1 MLRRLT
7 VENYALIERLD
18 LELDTHL
25 NIITGETGAG
35 KSILL
40 GALGLLL
47 GNKNEGGTI
56 RDDSRNCVIE
66 GTFDVEGYGLEP
78 LFEEND
84 IDYEP
89 QALIRRVISPSGK
102 SRSFV
107 NDMPV
112 SLGVLRELGVRLIDI
127 HSQHRNMILSDEKFR
142 TSALDTLADATASV
156 EEYRASYALMREA
169 ERELERMIAESETLR
184 RDEEWLRY
192 QVEEFEAAA
201 LRAGELQEAESELAI
216 LENADQI
223 GEALVTV
230 RNILDA
236 EQIGVLEQLAQA
248 ENAIR
253 GISRNYPAGDDI
265 ASRLRS
271 VVAELKDLG
280 QTVADDSERLESNPE
295 RLQHLTDRVNLIY
308 SLCQKH
314 RVQTLDELM
323 AVGERFA
330 AQLSTITHSDEA
342 IESQRERIN
351 ALRAKAEKQAAKIHS
366 MREKAAS
373 GMSKSIVQ
381 SLSQLG
387 MPESRFVIEVVDA
400 GELMPSG
407 CDHIRFMFSANAR
420 MEPQPVEKIAS
431 GGEISR
437 VMLSLKALLAEK
449 SKLPTIIFDEIDT
462 GVSGRIA
469 DAMGDIISSLGEN
482 MQVVAITHLP
492 QVASKG
498 ESHFVVYKQDSCTN
512 ISRLGDDDRI
522 TEIAKM
528 LSGSEITAAALSQ
541 ARILLGVE
549 PKTTLF

>member
-7 VENYALIERLD
+7 VENYALIDKLD
-18 LELDTHL
+18 LELDAHL

-47 GNKNEGGTI
+47 GNKNESGTI
-56 RDDSRNCVIE
+56 CDQERNCIIE
-66 GTFDVEGYGLEP
+66 GTFDIEGYGLEAF
-78 LFEEND
+78 FEDND
-84 IDYEP
+84 LDYEP
-89 QALIRRVISPSGK
+89 QTVIRRMISPSGK

-112 SLGVLRELGVRLIDI
+112 QLSVLRELGVRLIDI
-127 HSQHRNMILSDEKFR
+127 HSQHRNMILSDEAFR
-142 TSALDTLADATASV
+142 QSALDTLAGAGESV
-156 EEYRASYALMREA
+156 AEYKKIYSELRYA
-169 ERELERMIAESETLR
+169 ERELEQMTSQAESLR
-184 RDEEWLRY
+184 KDEEWLRY

-201 LRAGELQEAESELAI
+201 LKAGELAEAEEELAV

-223 GEALVTV
+223 GEALATV

-236 EQIGVLEQLAQA
+236 EQIGVLEQLSAA
-248 ENAIR
+248 ENTIQR
-253 GISRNYPAGDDI
+253 VKGNYPQGEEI
-265 ASRLRS
+265 ASRLHS
-271 VVAELKDLG
+271 VVQELKDLG
-280 QTVADDSERLESNPE
+280 QTVADDGERIEANPE
-295 RLQHLTDRVNLIY
+295 RLQKLTERVNLIY
-308 SLCQKH
+308 SMCQKH
-314 RVQTLDELM
+314 RVQTLEELI
-323 AVGERFA
+323 AVGERLA
-330 AQLSTITHSDEA
+330 EQLSAITHSDEN
-342 IESQRERIN
+342 IERQREKIA
-351 ALRAKAEKQAAKIHS
+351 ALRAKAEKWADKIHTL
-366 MREKAAS
+366 REKAS
-373 GMSKSIVQ
+373 KGMSKSIA
-381 SLSQLG
+381 STLTSLG
-387 MPESRFVIEVVDA
+387 MPEAQFIVEVVDA

-407 CDHIRFMFSANAR
+407 KDHIRFMFTANGR
-420 MEPQPVEKIAS
+420 MAPQPVEKIAS

-437 VMLSLKALLAEK
+437 VMLALKALLAEK

-469 DAMGDIISSLGEN
+469 DAMGDIISRLSEN

-498 ESHFVVYKQDSCTN
+498 ESHFVVYKQDSRTN
-512 ISRLGDDDRI
+512 ISRLGEDDRI

-541 ARILLGVE
+541 ARILLGVQ

>member
-18 LELDTHL
+18 LELGTHL

-47 GNKNEGGTI
+47 GNKNESGTL
-56 RDDSRNCVIE
+56 RDESRSCIIE

-78 LFEEND
+78 IFEQND

-89 QALIRRVISPSGK
+89 QTVIRRMISASGK

-112 SLGVLRELGVRLIDI
+112 PLSVLRDLGVRLIDI
-127 HSQHRNMILSDEKFR
+127 HSQHRNMILSDEAFR
-142 TSALDTLADATASV
+142 TSALDTLADAT
-156 EEYRASYALMREA
+156 EEVAQYRALYGTLREA
-169 ERELERMIAESETLR
+169 EREAERMAAEAESLR
-184 RDEEWLRY
+184 KDEEWLRY

-201 LRAGELQEAESELAI
+201 LREGELQETESELAV

-223 GEALVTV
+223 GEALITV

-236 EQIGVLEQLAQA
+236 DEVGVLEQLSAA
-248 ENAIR
+248 ESAVR
-253 GISRNYPAGDDI
+253 GVSANYAAGEDI
-265 ASRLRS
+265 AARLRS

-280 QTVADDSERLESNPE
+280 QTVASDSERIEANPE
-295 RLQHLTDRVNLIY
+295 RLQYLTDRVNLIY

-314 RVQTLDELM
+314 RVQSLEELL
-323 AVGERFA
+323 AVSERLSS
-330 AQLSTITHSDEA
+330 QLHAITHSDEA
-342 IESQRERIN
+342 LEQQ
-351 ALRAKAEKQAAKIHS
+351 RAKIAALHEKAERSAKRIHTL
-366 MREKAAS
+366 REKAA
-373 GMSKSIVQ
+373 GQMSQSIEQ
-381 SLSQLG
+381 SLLKLG
-387 MPESRFVIEVVDA
+387 MPEARFDVEVVDA
-400 GELMPSG
+400 GELLQSG
-407 CDHIRFMFSANAR
+407 CDRIRFMFSANAR
-420 MEPQPVEKIAS
+420 MAPQPVEKIAS
-431 GGEISR
+431 GGEVSR

-498 ESHFVVYKQDSCTN
+498 ESHFVVYKEQSATN
-512 ISRLGDDDRI
+512 ISRLSEDDRI

-528 LSGSEITAAALSQ
+528 LSGSQITAAALSQ
-541 ARILLGVE
+541 ARILLGIE

>member
-1 MLRRLT
+1 MLRRLSI
-7 VENYALIERLD
+7 ENYALIDKLD
-18 LELDTHL
+18 LELDAHL

-56 RDDSRNCVIE
+56 RDEGRNCIIE
-66 GTFDVEGYGLEP
+66 GVFDVESYGLEP
-78 LFEEND
+78 LFEETD
-84 IDYEP
+84 LDYEP
-89 QALIRRVISPSGK
+89 QTVIRRVISASGK
-102 SRSFV
+102 SRAFV

-112 SLGVLRELGVRLIDI
+112 QLSALRELGVRLIDI
-127 HSQHRNMILSDEKFR
+127 HSQHRNMILSDEAFR
-142 TSALDTLADATASV
+142 TSALDMLADAVPTV
-156 EEYRASYALMREA
+156 EEYRAIYSQLQAAKRRLEQMVAEA
-169 ERELERMIAESETLR
+169 ESLK

-201 LRAGELQEAESELAI
+201 LKAGELAEAEAELAV

-223 GEALVTV
+223 GEALVTL

-236 EQIGVLEQLAQA
+236 DEVGVLEQLAA
-248 ENAIR
+248 GESAIAH
-253 GISRNYPAGDDI
+253 ISANYPSGEQVCE
-265 ASRLRS
+265 RLRS

-280 QTVADDSERLESNPE
+280 QLVADDSERIEADPE
-295 RLQHLTDRVNLIY
+295 RLQRLTDRVNLIY

-314 RVQTLDELM
+314 RVKDLDELL
-323 AVGERFA
+323 AVGERLA
-330 AQLSTITHSDEA
+330 EQLSAITHSDER
-342 IESQRERIN
+342 IDEQREKIA
-351 ALRAKAEKQAAKIHS
+351 ALKQKAERLAEKIHTL
-366 MREKAAS
+366 RVKASAK
-373 GMSKSIVQ
+373 MSKSVVQ
-381 SLSQLG
+381 MLVQLG
-387 MPESRFVIEVVDA
+387 MAEARFEVEVEPTQ
-400 GELMPSG
+400 ELTQSG
-407 CDHIRFMFSANAR
+407 ADRIRYMFSANGRLA
-420 MEPQPVEKIAS
+420 PQPVEKIAS

-469 DAMGDIISSLGEN
+469 DAMGEIINALGKN

-498 ESHFVVYKQDSCTN
+498 EAHFVVYKHDSRTN
-512 ISRLGDDDRI
+512 LTRLGDEERV

-528 LSGSEITAAALSQ
+528 LSGSEISSAALSQ
-541 ARILLGVE
+541 ARLLLGVE

>member
-112 SLGVLRELGVRLIDI
+112 SLSVLRDLGVRLIDI

-253 GISRNYPAGDDI
+253 GISRNYPAGEDI
-265 ASRLRS
+265 ASRLHS

-323 AVGERFA
+323 AVGESFA

-342 IESQRERIN
+342 IENQRERIN
-351 ALRAKAEKQAAKIHS
+351 ALRAKAEKQAKKIHS
-366 MREKAAS
+366 LREKAAS

-387 MPESRFVIEVVDA
+387 MPESRFVVEVVDA

-498 ESHFVVYKQDSCTN
+498 ESHFVVYKQDSRTN

>member
-7 VENYALIERLD
+7 VENYALIDKLD
-18 LELDTHL
+18 LELDAHL

-47 GNKNEGGTI
+47 GNKNESGTI
-56 RDDSRNCVIE
+56 RDQERNCIIE
-66 GTFDVEGYGLEP
+66 GTFDIEGYGLEAF
-78 LFEEND
+78 FEDND
-84 IDYEP
+84 LDYEP
-89 QALIRRVISPSGK
+89 QTVIRRMISPSGK

-112 SLGVLRELGVRLIDI
+112 QLSVLRELGVRLIDI
-127 HSQHRNMILSDEKFR
+127 HSQHRNMILSDETFR
-142 TSALDTLADATASV
+142 QSALDTLAGAGESV
-156 EEYRASYALMREA
+156 AEYKKIYSELRHA
-169 ERELERMIAESETLR
+169 ERELEQMTSQAESLR
-184 RDEEWLRY
+184 KDEEWLRY

-201 LRAGELQEAESELAI
+201 LKAGELAEAEEELAV

-223 GEALVTV
+223 GEALATV

-236 EQIGVLEQLAQA
+236 EQIGVLEQLSAA
-248 ENAIR
+248 ENTIQR
-253 GISRNYPAGDDI
+253 VKGNYPQGEEI
-265 ASRLRS
+265 ASRLHS
-271 VVAELKDLG
+271 VVQELKDLG
-280 QTVADDSERLESNPE
+280 QTVADDSERIEANPE
-295 RLQHLTDRVNLIY
+295 RLQKLTERVNLIY
-308 SLCQKH
+308 SMCQKH
-314 RVQTLDELM
+314 RVQTLEELI
-323 AVGERFA
+323 AVGERLA
-330 AQLSTITHSDEA
+330 EQLSAITHSDEN
-342 IESQRERIN
+342 IERQREKIA
-351 ALRAKAEKQAAKIHS
+351 ALRAKAEKGADKIHTL
-366 MREKAAS
+366 REKAS
-373 GMSKSIVQ
+373 KGMSKSIA
-381 SLSQLG
+381 STLTSLG
-387 MPESRFVIEVVDA
+387 MPEAQFIVEVVDA

-407 CDHIRFMFSANAR
+407 KDHIRFMFTANGR
-420 MEPQPVEKIAS
+420 MAPQPVEKIAS

-437 VMLSLKALLAEK
+437 VMLALKALLAEK

-469 DAMGDIISSLGEN
+469 DAMGDIISRLSEN

-498 ESHFVVYKQDSCTN
+498 ESHFVVYKQDSRTN
-512 ISRLGDDDRI
+512 ISRLGEDDRI

-541 ARILLGVE
+541 ARILLGVQ

>member
-18 LELDTHL
+18 LELDSHL

-47 GNKNEGGTI
+47 GNKNEGGTNGNG
-56 RDDSRNCVIE
+56 DSNCVIE

-78 LFEEND
+78 LFEQND
-84 IDYEP
+84 LDYEP
-89 QALIRRVISPSGK
+89 QMLLRRVISPSGK

-107 NDMPV
+107 NDIPV
-112 SLGVLRELGVRLIDI
+112 QLSVLRELGVRLIDI
-127 HSQHRNMILSDEKFR
+127 HSQHRNMILSDESFR
-142 TSALDTLADATASV
+142 IGAVDTLADAVDKVAA
-156 EEYRASYALMREA
+156 YRKVYAQMRAA
-169 ERELERMIAESETLR
+169 EREVECMVAEAATLR

-201 LRAGELQEAESELAI
+201 FKAGELAEAEAELAV

-223 GEALVTV
+223 GEALTTV

-236 EQIGVLEQLAQA
+236 DEVGVLEQLAVA
-248 ENAIR
+248 ER
-253 GISRNYPAGDDI
+253 TVQQVSRNYPA
-265 ASRLRS
+265 AEELAARLRS
-271 VVAELKDLG
+271 VVAELKDVG
-280 QTVADDSERLESNPE
+280 EAVADDSERIESDPE
-295 RLQHLTDRVNLIY
+295 RLQRLTDRVNLIY
-308 SLCQKH
+308 SMCQKH
-314 RVQTLDELM
+314 RVQTLDELL
-323 AVGERFA
+323 AVGERLGE
-330 AQLSTITHSDEA
+330 QLARITHSDEN
-342 IESQRERIN
+342 IERQRAQVA
-351 ALRAKAEKQAAKIHS
+351 ALRHKAEQLAEQIHSRRKQAAKSIS
-366 MREKAAS
+366 M
-373 GMSKSIVQ
+373 SIVQ
-381 SLSQLG
+381 SLARLG
-387 MPESRFVIEVVDA
+387 MAEARFDVEVERLT
-400 GELMPSG
+400 ELQPTGGDS
-407 CDHIRFMFSANAR
+407 IRFMFTANSR
-420 MEPQPVEKIAS
+420 MAPQPVEKIAS

-469 DAMGDIISSLGEN
+469 DAMGEIINSLGEN

-498 ESHFVVYKQDSCTN
+498 QTHFVVYKEQSRTN
-512 ISRLGDDDRI
+512 IARLGEEERI

-528 LSGSEITAAALSQ
+528 LSGSELSSAAITQ
-541 ARILLGVE
+541 ARLLLGIQPRE
-549 PKTTLF
+549 TLF

>member
-7 VENYALIERLD
+7 VENYALIDKLD
-18 LELDTHL
+18 LQLDAHL

-47 GNKNEGGTI
+47 GNKNESGTI
-56 RDDSRNCVIE
+56 RNEERNCIIE
-66 GTFDVEGYGLEP
+66 GVFEVEGYGLEP
-78 LFEEND
+78 FFEDND
-84 IDYEP
+84 LDYEA
-89 QALIRRVISPSGK
+89 QTVIRRMISPSGK
-102 SRSFV
+102 SRSFI

-112 SLGVLRELGVRLIDI
+112 QLSVLRELGVRLIDI
-127 HSQHRNMILSDEKFR
+127 HSQHRNMILSDEAFR
-142 TSALDTLADATASV
+142 TSALDTLAGAGESV
-156 EEYRASYALMREA
+156 AEYKKIYTELRHA
-169 ERELERMIAESETLR
+169 ERELERMASEAESLR
-184 RDEEWLRY
+184 KDEEWLRY

-201 LRAGELQEAESELAI
+201 LKAGELSEAEEELAV

-236 EQIGVLEQLAQA
+236 EQIGVLEQLSAA
-248 ENAIR
+248 ESAILR
-253 GISRNYPAGDDI
+253 VSRNYTQGEEI
-265 ASRLRS
+265 ASRLHS
-271 VVAELKDLG
+271 VVQELKDLG
-280 QTVADDSERLESNPE
+280 QSVADDCDRIEANPE
-295 RLQHLTDRVNLIY
+295 RLQKLTERVNLIY

-314 RVQTLDELM
+314 RVQTLDELI
-323 AVGERFA
+323 AVSERLSE
-330 AQLSTITHSDEA
+330 QLNAITHGDENL
-342 IESQRERIN
+342 ERQREKIS
-351 ALRAKAEKQAAKIHS
+351 ALRAKAEKQADKIHS
-366 MREKAAS
+366 LREKAS
-373 GMSKSIVQ
+373 KGMSKNIATTLTS
-381 SLSQLG
+381 LG
-387 MPESRFVIEVVDA
+387 MPEAQFVVEVADA
-400 GELMPSG
+400 GELMPLG
-407 CDHIRFMFSANAR
+407 KDHIRFMFTANGR
-420 MEPQPVEKIAS
+420 MALQPVEKIAS

-469 DAMGDIISSLGEN
+469 DAMGEIISRLSEN

-498 ESHFVVYKQDSCTN
+498 ESHFVVYKQDSRTN
-512 ISRLGDDDRI
+512 ISRLCEDDRI

-541 ARILLGVE
+541 ARILLGTQ
-549 PKTTLF
+549 PKSTLF

>member
-18 LELDTHL
+18 LELDSHL

-47 GNKNEGGTI
+47 GNKNESGTL
-56 RDDSRNCVIE
+56 RDESRSCIIE
-66 GTFDVEGYGLEP
+66 GTFDVEGYGLESI
-78 LFEEND
+78 FDEND

-89 QALIRRVISPSGK
+89 QTVIRRMISASGK

-112 SLGVLRELGVRLIDI
+112 PLSVLRDLGVRLIDI
-127 HSQHRNMILSDEKFR
+127 HSQHRNMILSDEAFR
-142 TSALDTLADATASV
+142 TSALDTLAESV
-156 EEYRASYALMREA
+156 EQVGEYRTLYAELRAAEREA
-169 ERELERMIAESETLR
+169 ERMVAEAESLR
-184 RDEEWLRY
+184 KDEEWLRY

-201 LRAGELQEAESELAI
+201 LKDGELKEAESELSV

-223 GEALVTV
+223 GEALTMV

-236 EQIGVLEQLAQA
+236 DEVGVLEQLASA
-248 ENAIR
+248 ENAVR
-253 GISRNYPAGDDI
+253 YVSRNYPAGEEI
-265 ASRLRS
+265 AARLHS

-280 QTVADDSERLESNPE
+280 QLVADDSERIDANPE
-295 RLQHLTDRVNLIY
+295 RLQYLTERVNLIY

-314 RVQTLDELM
+314 RVQTLEELLL
-323 AVGERFA
+323 VQERLS
-330 AQLSTITHSDEA
+330 AQLHAITHSDEVL
-342 IESQRERIN
+342 EQQQRMIA
-351 ALRAKAEKQAAKIHS
+351 AL
-366 MREKAAS
+366 REKAAKS
-373 GMSKSIVQ
+373 AKKIHALREKAAKSMSKSIEQ
-381 SLSQLG
+381 SLTQLG
-387 MPESRFVIEVVDA
+387 MPEARFVVEVADA
-400 GELMPSG
+400 GELLASG
-407 CDHIRFMFSANAR
+407 SDRIRFMFSANAR
-420 MEPQPVEKIAS
+420 MAPQPVEKIAS

-498 ESHFVVYKQDSCTN
+498 KSHFVVYKEQSTTYLT
-512 ISRLGDDDRI
+512 RLGEDDRI

-528 LSGSEITAAALSQ
+528 LSGSQITSAAMSQ

>member
-18 LELDTHL
+18 LELDSHL

-47 GNKNEGGTI
+47 GNKNESGTL
-56 RDDSRNCVIE
+56 RDESRSCIIE

-78 LFEEND
+78 IFEEND

-89 QALIRRVISPSGK
+89 QTVIRRMISASGK

-112 SLGVLRELGVRLIDI
+112 PLSVLRDLGVRLIDI
-127 HSQHRNMILSDEKFR
+127 HSQHRNMILSDEAFR
-142 TSALDTLADATASV
+142 TSALDTLAESV
-156 EEYRASYALMREA
+156 EQVGEYRTLYAELRAAEREA
-169 ERELERMIAESETLR
+169 ERMVAEAESLR
-184 RDEEWLRY
+184 KDEEWLRY

-201 LRAGELQEAESELAI
+201 LKEGELKEAESELSV

-223 GEALVTV
+223 GEALTMV

-236 EQIGVLEQLAQA
+236 DEVGVLEQLASA
-248 ENAIR
+248 ENAVR
-253 GISRNYPAGDDI
+253 YVSRNYPAGEEI
-265 ASRLRS
+265 AARLHS

-280 QTVADDSERLESNPE
+280 QVVADDSERIDANPE
-295 RLQHLTDRVNLIY
+295 RLQYLTERVNLIY

-314 RVQTLDELM
+314 RVQTLEELLL
-323 AVGERFA
+323 VQERLS
-330 AQLSTITHSDEA
+330 AQLHAITHSDEA
-342 IESQRERIN
+342 LEQQQRKI
-351 ALRAKAEKQAAKIHS
+351 AVLREKATKSAKKIHAL
-366 MREKAAS
+366 REKAAKS
-373 GMSKSIVQ
+373 MSKSIEQ
-381 SLSQLG
+381 SLTQLG
-387 MPESRFVIEVVDA
+387 MPEARFVVEVADA
-400 GELMPSG
+400 GELLASG
-407 CDHIRFMFSANAR
+407 SDRIRFMFSANAR
-420 MEPQPVEKIAS
+420 MAPQPVEKIAS

-498 ESHFVVYKQDSCTN
+498 KSHFVVYKEQSTTHLT
-512 ISRLGDDDRI
+512 RLGEDDRI

-528 LSGSEITAAALSQ
+528 LSGSQITSAAMSQ

>member
-7 VENYALIERLD
+7 VENYVLIDKLD
-18 LELDTHL
+18 LELDAHL

-47 GNKNEGGTI
+47 GNKNENGTI
-56 RDDSRNCVIE
+56 RDQERNCIIE
-66 GTFDVEGYGLEP
+66 GTFDIEGYGLEAF
-78 LFEEND
+78 FEDND
-84 IDYEP
+84 LDYEP
-89 QALIRRVISPSGK
+89 QTVIRRMISPSGK

-112 SLGVLRELGVRLIDI
+112 QLSVLRELGVRLIDI
-127 HSQHRNMILSDEKFR
+127 HSQHRNMILSDEAFR
-142 TSALDTLADATASV
+142 QSALDTLAGAGESV
-156 EEYRASYALMREA
+156 AEYKKIYSELRHA
-169 ERELERMIAESETLR
+169 ERELEQMTSQAESLR
-184 RDEEWLRY
+184 KDEEWLRY

-201 LRAGELQEAESELAI
+201 LKAGELAEAEEELAV

-223 GEALVTV
+223 GEALAAV

-236 EQIGVLEQLAQA
+236 EQIGVLEQLSAA
-248 ENAIR
+248 ENTIQR
-253 GISRNYPAGDDI
+253 VKSNYPQGEEI
-265 ASRLRS
+265 ASRLHS
-271 VVAELKDLG
+271 VVQELKDLG
-280 QTVADDSERLESNPE
+280 QTVADDSERIEANPE
-295 RLQHLTDRVNLIY
+295 RLQKLTERVNLIY
-308 SLCQKH
+308 SMCQKH
-314 RVQTLDELM
+314 RVQTLEELI
-323 AVGERFA
+323 AVGERLA
-330 AQLSTITHSDEA
+330 EQLSAITHSDEN
-342 IESQRERIN
+342 IERQREKIA
-351 ALRAKAEKQAAKIHS
+351 ALRAKAEKWADKIHTL
-366 MREKAAS
+366 REKAS
-373 GMSKSIVQ
+373 KGISKSIA
-381 SLSQLG
+381 STLTSLG
-387 MPESRFVIEVVDA
+387 MPEAQFIVEVVDA

-407 CDHIRFMFSANAR
+407 KDHIRFMFTANGR
-420 MEPQPVEKIAS
+420 MAPQPVEKIAS

-437 VMLSLKALLAEK
+437 VMLALKALLAEK

-469 DAMGDIISSLGEN
+469 DAMGDIISRLSEN

-498 ESHFVVYKQDSCTN
+498 ESHFVVYKQDSRTN
-512 ISRLGDDDRI
+512 ISRLGEDDRI

-541 ARILLGVE
+541 ARILLGVQ

>member
-7 VENYALIERLD
+7 VENYALIDKLD
-18 LELDTHL
+18 LELDAHL

-47 GNKNEGGTI
+47 GNKNESGTI
-56 RDDSRNCVIE
+56 RDQERNCIIE
-66 GTFDVEGYGLEP
+66 GTFDIDGYGLEAF
-78 LFEEND
+78 FEDND
-84 IDYEP
+84 LDYEP
-89 QALIRRVISPSGK
+89 QTVIRRMISPSGK

-112 SLGVLRELGVRLIDI
+112 QLSVLRELGVRLIDI
-127 HSQHRNMILSDEKFR
+127 HSQHRNMILSDEAFR
-142 TSALDTLADATASV
+142 QSALDTLAGAGESV
-156 EEYRASYALMREA
+156 AEYKKIYSELRYA
-169 ERELERMIAESETLR
+169 ERELEQMTLQAESLR
-184 RDEEWLRY
+184 KDEEWLRY

-201 LRAGELQEAESELAI
+201 LKAGELAEAEEELAV

-223 GEALVTV
+223 GEALAMV

-236 EQIGVLEQLAQA
+236 EQIGVLEQLSAA
-248 ENAIR
+248 ENTIQR
-253 GISRNYPAGDDI
+253 VKGNYPQGEEI
-265 ASRLRS
+265 ASRLHS
-271 VVAELKDLG
+271 VVQELKDLG
-280 QTVADDSERLESNPE
+280 QTVADDSERIEANPE
-295 RLQHLTDRVNLIY
+295 RLQKLTERVNLIY
-308 SLCQKH
+308 SMCQKH
-314 RVQTLDELM
+314 RVQTLEELI
-323 AVGERFA
+323 AVGERLA
-330 AQLSTITHSDEA
+330 EQLSAITHSDEN
-342 IESQRERIN
+342 IERQREKIA
-351 ALRAKAEKQAAKIHS
+351 ALRAKAEKWADKIHTL
-366 MREKAAS
+366 REKAS
-373 GMSKSIVQ
+373 KGMSKSIA
-381 SLSQLG
+381 STLTSLG
-387 MPESRFVIEVVDA
+387 MPEAQFIVEVVDA

-407 CDHIRFMFSANAR
+407 KDHIRFMFTANGR
-420 MEPQPVEKIAS
+420 MAPQPVEKIAS

-437 VMLSLKALLAEK
+437 VMLALKALLAEK

-469 DAMGDIISSLGEN
+469 DAMGDIISRLSEN

-498 ESHFVVYKQDSCTN
+498 ESHFVVYKQDSRTN
-512 ISRLGDDDRI
+512 ISRLGEDDRI

-541 ARILLGVE
+541 ARILLGVQ

>member
-7 VENYALIERLD
+7 VENYALIDKLD
-18 LELDTHL
+18 LELDAHL

-47 GNKNEGGTI
+47 GNKNESGTI
-56 RDDSRNCVIE
+56 RDQERNCIIE
-66 GTFDVEGYGLEP
+66 GTFDIDGYGLEAF
-78 LFEEND
+78 FEDND
-84 IDYEP
+84 LDYEP
-89 QALIRRVISPSGK
+89 QTVIRRMISPSGK

-112 SLGVLRELGVRLIDI
+112 QLSVLRELGVRLIDI
-127 HSQHRNMILSDEKFR
+127 HSQHRNMILSDEAFR
-142 TSALDTLADATASV
+142 QSALDTLAGAGESV
-156 EEYRASYALMREA
+156 AEYKKIYSELRHA
-169 ERELERMIAESETLR
+169 ERELEQMTSQAESLR
-184 RDEEWLRY
+184 KDEEWLRY

-201 LRAGELQEAESELAI
+201 LKAGELAEAEEELAV

-236 EQIGVLEQLAQA
+236 EQIGVLEQLSAA
-248 ENAIR
+248 ENTIQR
-253 GISRNYPAGDDI
+253 VKGNYPQGEEI
-265 ASRLRS
+265 ASRLHS
-271 VVAELKDLG
+271 VVQELKDLG
-280 QTVADDSERLESNPE
+280 QTVADDSERIEANPE
-295 RLQHLTDRVNLIY
+295 RLQKLTERVNLIY
-308 SLCQKH
+308 SMCQKH
-314 RVQTLDELM
+314 RVQTLEELI
-323 AVGERFA
+323 AVGERLA
-330 AQLSTITHSDEA
+330 EQLSAITHSDEN
-342 IESQRERIN
+342 IERQREKIA
-351 ALRAKAEKQAAKIHS
+351 ALRAKAEKWADKIHTL
-366 MREKAAS
+366 REKAS
-373 GMSKSIVQ
+373 KGMSKSIA
-381 SLSQLG
+381 STLTSLG
-387 MPESRFVIEVVDA
+387 MPEAQFIVEVVDA

-407 CDHIRFMFSANAR
+407 KDHIRFMFTANGR
-420 MEPQPVEKIAS
+420 MAPQPVEKIAS

-437 VMLSLKALLAEK
+437 VMLALKALLAEK

-469 DAMGDIISSLGEN
+469 DAMGDIISRLSEN

-498 ESHFVVYKQDSCTN
+498 ESHFVVYKQDSRTN
-512 ISRLGDDDRI
+512 ISRLGEDDRI

-541 ARILLGVE
+541 ARILLGVQ

>member
-1 MLRRLT
+1 MLRRLS
-7 VENYALIERLD
+7 VENYALIEKLD

-47 GNKNEGGTI
+47 GNKNDSGTL
-56 RDDSRNCVIE
+56 RDESRSCVIE
-66 GTFDVEGYGLEP
+66 GVFDVEGYGLEP
-78 LFEEND
+78 IFEEND

-89 QALIRRVISPSGK
+89 QTIIRRMIAPSGK

-107 NDMPV
+107 NDVPV
-112 SLGVLRELGVRLIDI
+112 SLAVLRELGVRLIDI
-127 HSQHRNMILSDEKFR
+127 HSQHRNMILSDEAFR
-142 TSALDTLADATASV
+142 TSALDTLAGATADV
-156 EEYRASYALMREA
+156 EAYGAVYAELRGAEREA
-169 ERELERMIAESETLR
+169 ERMVAEADTLR

-201 LRAGELQEAESELAI
+201 LKAGELKEAESELAV

-223 GEALVTV
+223 GEALTTV

-236 EQIGVLEQLAQA
+236 DEVGVLEQLAAA
-248 ENAIR
+248 ENAVR
-253 GISRNYPAGDDI
+253 HVSRNYPAGEEI
-265 ASRLRS
+265 ASRLHS

-280 QTVADDSERLESNPE
+280 QVVADDSERIDANPE
-295 RLQHLTDRVNLIY
+295 RLQHLTERVNLIY

-314 RVQTLDELM
+314 RVQSLEELLS
-323 AVGERFA
+323 VQERLS
-330 AQLSTITHSDEA
+330 AQLHAITHSDEA
-342 IESQRERIN
+342 LERQRAKIA
-351 ALRAKAEKQAAKIHS
+351 ALKAKAEKQAAKIHAR
-366 MREKAAS
+366 REKAAK

-381 SLSQLG
+381 SLVQLG
-387 MPESRFVIEVVDA
+387 MPEACFEVEVVDA
-400 GELMPSG
+400 GALMPSG
-407 CDHIRFMFSANAR
+407 RDYIRFMFSANAR
-420 MEPQPVEKIAS
+420 MTAQPVEKIAS
-431 GGEISR
+431 GGETSR
-437 VMLSLKALLAEK
+437 VMLSLKALLAER

-469 DAMGDIISSLGEN
+469 DAMGDIISALGEN

-498 ESHFVVYKQDSCTN
+498 ESHFVVYKEQSTTRLT
-512 ISRLGDDDRI
+512 RLGEDDRI

-528 LSGSEITAAALSQ
+528 LSGSEITSAAMSQ

>member
-7 VENYALIERLD
+7 IENYALIERLD

-47 GNKNEGGTI
+47 GNKNEGGTL
-56 RDDSRNCVIE
+56 RDDSHNCVIE
-66 GTFDVEGYGLEP
+66 GAFDIEGYGLEP

-89 QALIRRVISPSGK
+89 QTLIRRVISPSGK

-112 SLGVLRELGVRLIDI
+112 SLIVLRDLGLRLIDI

-142 TSALDTLADATASV
+142 TSALDVLADATASV
-156 EEYRASYALMREA
+156 EEYRSSYMLMREA

-201 LRAGELQEAESELAI
+201 LREGELQEAEGELAI

-248 ENAIR
+248 VNAIR
-253 GISRNYPAGDDI
+253 GVSRNYPAGEDI
-265 ASRLRS
+265 ASRLHS
-271 VVAELKDLG
+271 VVAELKDLD

-295 RLQHLTDRVNLIY
+295 RLQKLTERVNLIY

-314 RVQTLDELM
+314 RVQTLEELM
-323 AVGERFA
+323 AVGERYA
-330 AQLSTITHSDEA
+330 AQLNTITHSDEA
-342 IESQRERIN
+342 IDSQRERIN

-366 MREKAAS
+366 LREKAAS

-387 MPESRFVIEVVDA
+387 MPEARFVVELADA

-407 CDHIRFMFSANAR
+407 RDHIRFMFSANAR

-469 DAMGDIISSLGEN
+469 DAMGDIISALGEN

-498 ESHFVVYKQDSCTN
+498 ESHFVVYKQDSRTN

>member
-18 LELDTHL
+18 LELGTHL

-47 GNKNEGGTI
+47 GNKNESGTL
-56 RDDSRNCVIE
+56 RDESRSCIIE

-78 LFEEND
+78 IFEQND

-89 QALIRRVISPSGK
+89 QTVIRRMISASGK

-112 SLGVLRELGVRLIDI
+112 PLSVLRDLGVRLIDI
-127 HSQHRNMILSDEKFR
+127 HSQHRNMILSDEAFR
-142 TSALDTLADATASV
+142 TSALDTLADAT
-156 EEYRASYALMREA
+156 EEVAQYRALYGTLREA
-169 ERELERMIAESETLR
+169 EREAERMAAEAESLR
-184 RDEEWLRY
+184 KDEEWLRY

-201 LRAGELQEAESELAI
+201 LREGELKEAESELAV

-223 GEALVTV
+223 GEALITV

-236 EQIGVLEQLAQA
+236 DEVGVLEQLSAA
-248 ENAIR
+248 ESAVR
-253 GISRNYPAGDDI
+253 GVSANYAAGEDI
-265 ASRLRS
+265 AARLRS

-280 QTVADDSERLESNPE
+280 QTVASDSERIEANPE
-295 RLQHLTDRVNLIY
+295 RLQYLTDRVNLIY

-314 RVQTLDELM
+314 RVQSLEELL
-323 AVGERFA
+323 AVSERLSS
-330 AQLSTITHSDEA
+330 QLHAITHSDEA
-342 IESQRERIN
+342 LEQQ
-351 ALRAKAEKQAAKIHS
+351 RAKIAALHEKAERSAKRIHTL
-366 MREKAAS
+366 REKAA
-373 GMSKSIVQ
+373 GQMSQSIEQ
-381 SLSQLG
+381 SLLKLG
-387 MPESRFVIEVVDA
+387 MPEARFDVEVVDA
-400 GELMPSG
+400 GELLQSG
-407 CDHIRFMFSANAR
+407 CDRIRFMFSANAR
-420 MEPQPVEKIAS
+420 MAPQPVEKIAS
-431 GGEISR
+431 GGEVSR

-498 ESHFVVYKQDSCTN
+498 ESHFVVYKEQSATN
-512 ISRLGDDDRI
+512 ISRLSEDDRI

-528 LSGSEITAAALSQ
+528 LSGSQITAAALSQ
-541 ARILLGVE
+541 ARILLGIE

>member
-7 VENYALIERLD
+7 VENYALIDKLD
-18 LELDTHL
+18 LELDAHL

-47 GNKNEGGTI
+47 GNKNESGTI
-56 RDDSRNCVIE
+56 RDQERNCIIE
-66 GTFDVEGYGLEP
+66 GTFDIEGYGLEAF
-78 LFEEND
+78 FEDND
-84 IDYEP
+84 LDYEP
-89 QALIRRVISPSGK
+89 QTVIRRMISPSGK

-112 SLGVLRELGVRLIDI
+112 QLSVLRELGVRLIDI
-127 HSQHRNMILSDEKFR
+127 HSQHRNMILSDEAFR
-142 TSALDTLADATASV
+142 QSALDTLAGAGESV
-156 EEYRASYALMREA
+156 AEYKKIYSELRHA
-169 ERELERMIAESETLR
+169 ERELEQMTLQAESLR
-184 RDEEWLRY
+184 KDEEWLRY

-201 LRAGELQEAESELAI
+201 LKAGELAEAEEELAV

-223 GEALVTV
+223 GEALATV

-236 EQIGVLEQLAQA
+236 EQIGVLEQLSAA
-248 ENAIR
+248 ENTIQR
-253 GISRNYPAGDDI
+253 VKGNYPQGEEI
-265 ASRLRS
+265 ASRLHS
-271 VVAELKDLG
+271 VVQELKDLG
-280 QTVADDSERLESNPE
+280 QTVADDSERIEANPE
-295 RLQHLTDRVNLIY
+295 RLQKLTERVNLIY
-308 SLCQKH
+308 SMCQKH
-314 RVQTLDELM
+314 RVQTLEELI
-323 AVGERFA
+323 AVGERLA
-330 AQLSTITHSDEA
+330 EQLSAITHSDEN
-342 IESQRERIN
+342 IERQREKIA
-351 ALRAKAEKQAAKIHS
+351 ALRAKAEKWADKIHTL
-366 MREKAAS
+366 REKAS
-373 GMSKSIVQ
+373 KGMSKSIA
-381 SLSQLG
+381 STLTSLG
-387 MPESRFVIEVVDA
+387 MPEAQFIVEVVDA

-407 CDHIRFMFSANAR
+407 KDHIRFMFTANGR
-420 MEPQPVEKIAS
+420 MAPQPVEKIAS

-437 VMLSLKALLAEK
+437 VMLALKALLAEK

-469 DAMGDIISSLGEN
+469 DAMGDIISRLSEN

-498 ESHFVVYKQDSCTN
+498 ESHFVVYKQDSRTN
-512 ISRLGDDDRI
+512 ISRLGEDDRI

-541 ARILLGVE
+541 ARILLGVQ

>member
-18 LELDTHL
+18 LELDSHL

-47 GNKNEGGTI
+47 GNKNEGGTNHSE
-56 RDDSRNCVIE
+56 DRNCVIE

-78 LFEEND
+78 LFEQND

-89 QALIRRVISPSGK
+89 QTVIRRVISPSGK

-112 SLGVLRELGVRLIDI
+112 QLSVLRELGVRLIDI
-127 HSQHRNMILSDEKFR
+127 HSQHRNMILSDESFR
-142 TSALDTLADATASV
+142 VGAVDTLADAVEQVVSYRSV
-156 EEYRASYALMREA
+156 YADLRAA
-169 ERELERMIAESETLR
+169 ERELERMEAEAESLR

-201 LRAGELQEAESELAI
+201 FKTGELAEAEAELAV

-223 GEALVTV
+223 GEALTTL

-236 EQIGVLEQLAQA
+236 DEVGVLEQLTQA
-248 ENAIR
+248 ERAVQHV
-253 GISRNYPAGDDI
+253 SRNYPSGEEVA
-265 ASRLRS
+265 ARLRS

-280 QTVADDSERLESNPE
+280 QMVADDSERIESDPE
-295 RLQHLTDRVNLIY
+295 RLQRVTDRVNLIY
-308 SLCQKH
+308 SMCQKH
-314 RVQTLDELM
+314 RVQTLEELL
-323 AVGERFA
+323 AVGERLA
-330 AQLSTITHSDEA
+330 EQLARITHSDEN
-342 IESQRERIN
+342 IERQRQRI
-351 ALRAKAEKQAAKIHS
+351 ASLRQKAEQLAEQIHK
-366 MREKAAS
+366 RRTKAAGS
-373 GMSKSIVQ
+373 ISKSIVQ
-381 SLSQLG
+381 SLSKLG
-387 MPESRFVIEVVDA
+387 MAEARFDVEVERTE
-400 GELMPSG
+400 ELLPSG
-407 CDHIRFMFSANAR
+407 GDRIRFMFTANGR
-420 MEPQPVEKIAS
+420 MAPQPVEKIAS

-469 DAMGDIISSLGEN
+469 DAMGEIISSLGEN

-498 ESHFVVYKQDSCTN
+498 KTHFVVYKEQSRTN
-512 ISRLGDDDRI
+512 IARLGEDDRI

-528 LSGSEITAAALSQ
+528 LSGSELSSAALTQ
-541 ARILLGVE
+541 ARLLLGIA
-549 PKTTLF
+549 PRQTLF

>member
-89 QALIRRVISPSGK
+89 QTLIRRVISPSGK

-112 SLGVLRELGVRLIDI
+112 SLSVLRDLGVRLIDI

-265 ASRLRS
+265 ASRLHS

-342 IESQRERIN
+342 IENQRERIN
-351 ALRAKAEKQAAKIHS
+351 ALREKAEKQAKKIHS
-366 MREKAAS
+366 LREKAAS

-387 MPESRFVIEVVDA
+387 MPESRFVVEVVDA

-498 ESHFVVYKQDSCTN
+498 ESHFVVYKQDSRTN

>member
-1 MLRRLT
+1 MLRRLSI
-7 VENYALIERLD
+7 ENYALIDKLD
-18 LELDTHL
+18 LELDAHL

-56 RDDSRNCVIE
+56 RDEGRNCIIE
-66 GTFDVEGYGLEP
+66 GVFDVEGYGLEP
-78 LFEEND
+78 LFEETD
-84 IDYEP
+84 LDYEP
-89 QALIRRVISPSGK
+89 QTVIRRVISASGK
-102 SRSFV
+102 SRAFV

-112 SLGVLRELGVRLIDI
+112 QLSALRELGVRLIDI
-127 HSQHRNMILSDEKFR
+127 HSQHRNMILSDEAFR
-142 TSALDTLADATASV
+142 TSALDTLADAVPTV
-156 EEYRASYALMREA
+156 EEYRAIYSQLQAAKRNLEQMVAEA
-169 ERELERMIAESETLR
+169 ESLK

-201 LRAGELQEAESELAI
+201 LKAGELAEAEAELAV

-223 GEALVTV
+223 GEALVTL

-236 EQIGVLEQLAQA
+236 DEVGVLEQLAA
-248 ENAIR
+248 GESAIAHV
-253 GISRNYPAGDDI
+253 SANYPSGEQVCE
-265 ASRLRS
+265 RLRS

-280 QTVADDSERLESNPE
+280 QLVADDSERIEADPE
-295 RLQHLTDRVNLIY
+295 RLQRLTDRVNLIY

-314 RVQTLDELM
+314 RVKDLDELL
-323 AVGERFA
+323 AVGERLA
-330 AQLSTITHSDEA
+330 EQLSAITHSDER
-342 IESQRERIN
+342 IDEQREKIA
-351 ALRAKAEKQAAKIHS
+351 ALKQKAERLAEKIHTL
-366 MREKAAS
+366 RVKASAK
-373 GMSKSIVQ
+373 MSKSVVQ
-381 SLSQLG
+381 MLVQLG
-387 MPESRFVIEVVDA
+387 MAEARFEVEVEPTQ
-400 GELMPSG
+400 ELTQSG
-407 CDHIRFMFSANAR
+407 ADRIRYMFSANGRLA
-420 MEPQPVEKIAS
+420 PQPVEKIAS

-469 DAMGDIISSLGEN
+469 DAMGEIINSLGEN

-498 ESHFVVYKQDSCTN
+498 ESHFVVYKHDSRTN
-512 ISRLGDDDRI
+512 LTRLGDEERV

-528 LSGSEITAAALSQ
+528 LSGSEISSAALSQ
-541 ARILLGVE
+541 ARLLLGVE